1 MMLWIAGNGR
11 IHRMAGMWAIT
22 GLGRQVCQTMWEGW
36 RAVVPS
42 LETVTGEITRALHCC
57 PSSASVVS
65 TDRSRPGSNMDP
77 PLTFVSPHPV
87 QQNSYELQLETRS
100 WLDAQ
105 SFCRLNHADLA
116 NVTSPAEGEK
126 VKALLQRDGVEQA
139 WFGLHRDSWVWT
151 DGSATSYTSWLAGQ
165 PNNAGGS
172 QGCVYMEKE
181 KWNDFPCTNQY
192 YVLCQK
198 LFPRRKR
205 FVLKLELSSDIN
217 PNLPS
222 VREFLLQ
229 QLLSWLSDSGLTD
242 VKVS

>member
-1 MMLWIAGNGR
+1 MKEISSILTQNFTYRLWIGLYDAVDSWKWSDPQNGVKV
-11 IHRMAGMWAIT
+11 G
-22 GLGRQVCQTMWEGW
+22 
-36 RAVVPS
+36 
-42 LETVTGEITRALHCC
+42 
-57 PSSASVVS
+57 
-65 TDRSRPGSNMDP
+65 DYRPC
-77 PLTFVSPHPV
+77 
-87 QQNSYELQLETRS
+87 YELQLETRS

-165 PNNAGGS
+165 PNNAGRS

-192 YVLCQK
+192 YVLCQSK
-198 LFPRRKR
+198 ATFT
-205 FVLKLELSSDIN
+205 
-217 PNLPS
+217 LPS
-222 VREFLLQ
+222 EGASWRTDRVRAG
-229 QLLSWLSDSGLTD
+229 SSG
-242 VKVS
+242 

>member
-1 MMLWIAGNGR
+1 MEYSLPIVLYGNILIPRLHHLFVKVEAEVEHLPFLNG
-11 IHRMAGMWAIT
+11 G
-22 GLGRQVCQTMWEGW
+22 EGCADA
-36 RAVVPS
+36 RFLFFFMGFVNS
-42 LETVTGEITRALHCC
+42 Y
-57 PSSASVVS
+57 
-65 TDRSRPGSNMDP
+65 RSRPGSNMDP

-165 PNNAGGS
+165 PNNAGRS

-181 KWNDFPCTNQY
+181 NWNDFPCTNQY
-192 YVLCQK
+192 YVLCQSK
-198 LFPRRKR
+198 ATFTP
-205 FVLKLELSSDIN
+205 
-217 PNLPS
+217 PS
-222 VREFLLQ
+222 ATRV
-229 QLLSWLSDSGLTD
+229 
-242 VKVS
+242 

>member
-1 MMLWIAGNGR
+1 MVVKREPAAGQLVFIA
-11 IHRMAGMWAIT
+11 
-22 GLGRQVCQTMWEGW
+22 LLCF
-36 RAVVPS
+36 
-42 LETVTGEITRALHCC
+42 ITRRLGCVC
-57 PSSASVVS
+57 LLNLVLLFIDNKRWNILLVS

-192 YVLCQK
+192 YTLT
-198 LFPRRKR
+198 
-205 FVLKLELSSDIN
+205 
-217 PNLPS
+217 NLI
-222 VREFLLQ
+222 
-229 QLLSWLSDSGLTD
+229 W
-242 VKVS
+242 